1 MKDVYP
7 EFAGKVDLYAIG
19 QSPFE
24 SIEVLEADRVKEGYP
39 WPVAHIEKD
48 VLPDVM
54 KKLRVLRQSTKIVLD
69 HQGIVTYRAGYA
81 GGGASEWRKIFIDL
95 VERSGG

>member
-7 EFAGKVDLYAIG
+7 EFAGKVDFYAIG

-24 SIEVLEADRVKEGYP
+24 SIDQLESFRIKEGYP
-39 WPVAHIEKD
+39 WPIAEVN
-48 VLPDVM
+48 PDIL
-54 KKLRVLRQSTKIVLD
+54 KELRVLRQSTKIVLD
-69 HQGIVTYRAGYA
+69 HQGVVTYRAGYA
-81 GGGASEWRKIFIDL
+81 DGGVDKWREVLSDL